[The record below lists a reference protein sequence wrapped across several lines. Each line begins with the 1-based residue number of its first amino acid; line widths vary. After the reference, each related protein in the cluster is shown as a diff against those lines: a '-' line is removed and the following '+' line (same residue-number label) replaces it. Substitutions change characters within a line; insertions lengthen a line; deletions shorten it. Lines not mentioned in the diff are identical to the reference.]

1 MHLKNVLNQK
11 ILIFPSEKK
20 PITKA
25 KEQNPQNFC
34 DFINFNFVIEW
45 IIPSQIPKY
54 MS

>member
-1 MHLKNVLNQK
+1 MCLIRKFSFSPLRKNPL
-11 ILIFPSEKK
+11 PK
-20 PITKA
+20 PKNKTPKT
-25 KEQNPQNFC
+25 FC